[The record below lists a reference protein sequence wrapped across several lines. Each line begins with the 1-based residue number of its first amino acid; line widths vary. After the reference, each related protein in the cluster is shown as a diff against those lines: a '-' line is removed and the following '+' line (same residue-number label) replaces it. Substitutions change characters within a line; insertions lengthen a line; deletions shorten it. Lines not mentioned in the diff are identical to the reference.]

1 MNWEEFLDLFEEG
14 IEYNYLAIKNFG
26 SDVSVGYVV
35 VYVDEDDEELLN
47 ALVDKL
53 GFERIKEDLYYTP
66 IDNIG
71 NLPSENDVKED
82 FFISYSNIYNKRD
95 IKCHMGKIRSEINSA
110 WKDVTNEMYELDT
123 AVIKII
129 SVNPPAKGNKF
140 VSDEEVKKLKEYGLF
155 QWRTKLV
162 HYLTEAMNAF
172 VVSESDFENFCLH
185 MDNLGYHSIVD
196 NSTAINFLKYCYGL
210 VYQDIDSL
218 SEDKTKGEIKKRI
231 DKLSEGSKFI
241 DVVTHFRNIAAHTD
255 LVGRIESAGE
265 KIKKLIRTPIPG
277 NPFIYGVLQLIVLK
291 EFYKYL
297 DGVKKF
303 IIQAN
308 ELYSGEG

>member
-1 MNWEEFLDLFEEG
+1 MNWEEFLALFEEG

-53 GFERIKEDLYYTP
+53 GFEKIEEDLYYTP
-66 IDNIG
+66 IDNFG
-71 NLPSENDVKED
+71 NLPSEDDVKED

-129 SVNPPAKGNKF
+129 SVNPPPKGNKF

-162 HYLTEAMNAF
+162 HHLTEAMNAF

-196 NSTAINFLKYCYGL
+196 NSTAINFLMYCYSI
-210 VYQDIDSL
+210 VYQDATPLDKEKIASDVKKKIDA
-218 SEDKTKGEIKKRI
+218 
-231 DKLSEGSKFI
+231 LSEGSKFTE
-241 DVVTHFRNIAAHTD
+241 VVRHFRNIAAHTD
-255 LVGRIESAGE
+255 FVDKIKSAGE
-265 KIKKLIRTPIPG
+265 KIKELIRTPIPG
-277 NPFIYGVLQLIVLK
+277 NPFIYGVLQLIVIK
-291 EFYKYL
+291 EFFKYL
-297 DGVKKF
+297 RGIEKF
-303 IIQAN
+303 IVQTN